1 VSDPLA
7 VAELP
12 RFLERETEPDAA
24 PPAPAA
30 SARPRRRFPLTVGV
44 LISAALLLL
53 VIGFAFAPQL
63 FTSQSPIDGVPR
75 DTLQAPSAAHWF
87 GTDQLGRDVYTRVVY
102 GAALTLQASTIA
114 VALGLV
120 VGSLIGLVS
129 GFVGGRTDAVLMRVV
144 DVLLAV
150 PGLLLSLTVI
160 VALGFGTVNVA
171 IAVGI
176 GSIASF
182 ARLMRSEVMRIR
194 PSEYIE
200 ASIALGR
207 RWPGVI
213 AEHVLP
219 NASAPVLVLAALE
232 FGMAILAVSALSFL
246 GFGAEPPAPEWGALV
261 AEGRNFLATSWWLTT
276 LPGLVVV
283 AVVLA
288 TNRIAR
294 ALERNHGGVS

>member
-1 VSDPLA
+1 MSDLLA
-7 VAELP
+7 VAEVPALADAPENAEAP
-12 RFLERETEPDAA
+12 RRPGRRRR
-24 PPAPAA
+24 
-30 SARPRRRFPLTVGV
+30 ARPR
-44 LISAALLLL
+44 ISAGVVVAGAVLLLA
-53 VIGFAFAPQL
+53 VGFALFPQL

-75 DTLQAPSAAHWF
+75 DTLQPPSAAHWF
-87 GTDQLGRDVYTRVVY
+87 GTDQLGRDVYTRVVH
-102 GAALTLQASTIA
+102 GSALTLQASVIA

-120 VGSLIGLVS
+120 VGSVLGTAA
-129 GFVGGRTDAVLMRVV
+129 GFVGGHTDAVLMRVV

-150 PGLLLSLTVI
+150 PGLLLSLTVV

-182 ARLMRSEVMRIR
+182 ARLMRAEVLRIR
-194 PSEYIE
+194 RSDYVE
-200 ASIALGR
+200 ASIAMGR
-207 RWPGVI
+207 RWPGVV

-219 NASAPVLVLAALE
+219 NASGPVLVLATLE

-288 TNRIAR
+288 TNRIGR
-294 ALERNHGGVS
+294 ALERDAGAAR